1 MQAGR
6 ATDALFTD
14 FYELTMAQA
23 YWRSGVTGH
32 ASFSLFF
39 RRSPPGRGFLVF
51 AGLETI
57 LDYLEEF
64 RFSAADLDFLASLQQ
79 FEPDFLDYL
88 SDLEFTGQ
96 VRAMREGTIC
106 FPNEPVIE
114 VSAPVIEAQIIETFL
129 LNQATFQTNV
139 ASKAAR
145 VVQAA
150 NGRTVFDF
158 GARRAHGTDAAMLLA
173 RSAYLAGAVGT
184 SNVKAASKYDISP
197 VGTMAHSFVMAF
209 EHEADSFRAYAS
221 TFPES
226 STFLVDTYDP
236 VAGLRNAVEVGRE
249 MAARGQRLVGVRL
262 DSGDLGELAR
272 TARTMLDEAGL
283 SETMVVVSG
292 GLDEFEVESLM
303 HAGAPIDGFG
313 IGTKLGVS
321 ADAPYLDS
329 AYKLVEYLSRPVL
342 KLSADKQTLP
352 GCKQVFRKT
361 GATRTYAGDV
371 IARLEEGPP
380 DESAFP
386 LLETVM
392 ADGRR
397 TKPSPL
403 LGDLRDEFMRSIE
416 QLPADYRRLGGP
428 NTYPVEVSDGLRSLQ
443 AEVVDELRERELGES

>member
-39 RRSPPGRGFLVF
+39 RRSPPGRGYLVF

-64 RFSAADLDFLASLQQ
+64 RFSADDLDFLASLGQ
-79 FEPDFLDYL
+79 FEQEFLNYL

-145 VVQAA
+145 VVRAA
-150 NGRTVFDF
+150 GGRTVFDF
-158 GARRAHGTDAAMLLA
+158 GARRVHGTDAAMLLA

-262 DSGDLGELAR
+262 DSGDLNELAR
-272 TARTMLDEAGL
+272 TARTILDEAGL
-283 SETMVVVSG
+283 TETMVVVSG

-303 HAGAPIDGFG
+303 RAGAPIDGFG

-371 IARLEEGPP
+371 IARLEERPP
-380 DESAFP
+380 DESTFP

-397 TKPSPL
+397 TKPSPPL
-403 LGDLRDEFMRSIE
+403 SDLRSEFIRSIE
-416 QLPADYRRLGGP
+416 RLPVDYRRLSAP
-428 NTYPVEVSDGLRSLQ
+428 DTYPVEVSAGLRSLQ

>member
-1 MQAGR
+1 M
-6 ATDALFTD
+6 
-14 FYELTMAQA
+14 
-23 YWRSGVTGH
+23 
-32 ASFSLFF
+32 
-39 RRSPPGRGFLVF
+39 
-51 AGLETI
+51 
-57 LDYLEEF
+57 
-64 RFSAADLDFLASLQQ
+64 QQ

-145 VVQAA
+145 VVRAA
-150 NGRTVFDF
+150 GGRTVFDF

-262 DSGDLGELAR
+262 DSGDLNELA
-272 TARTMLDEAGL
+272 TIARTMLDEAGL
-283 SETMVVVSG
+283 SETKVVVSG

-397 TKPSPL
+397 TKPSPP
-403 LGDLRDEFMRSIE
+403 LGDLRGEFMRSIE
-416 QLPADYRRLGGP
+416 QLPADYRRLSGP
-428 NTYPVEVSDGLRSLQ
+428 NTYPVEVSAGLRSLQ

>member
-1 MQAGR
+1 MSAGR

-39 RRSPPGRGFLVF
+39 RRSPPGRGYLVF

-64 RFSAADLDFLASLQQ
+64 RFSAADLDFLASLGQ
-79 FEPDFLDYL
+79 FEADFLDYL
-88 SDLEFTGQ
+88 SDIEFTGQ
-96 VRAMREGTIC
+96 VRAMREGAIC

-129 LNQATFQTNV
+129 LNQATFQTNIT
-139 ASKAAR
+139 SKAAR

-150 NGRTVFDF
+150 GGRTVFDF

-184 SNVKAASKYDISP
+184 SNVKAAARYNIAP

-209 EHEADSFRAYAS
+209 EHEADSFRAYAG
-221 TFPES
+221 TFPDT

-236 VAGLRNAVEVGRE
+236 VTGLRNAVEVGRE

-262 DSGDLGELAR
+262 DSGNLHELASI
-272 TARTMLDEAGL
+272 ARSLLDEAGL
-283 SETMVVVSG
+283 TDTLVVVSG
-292 GLDEFEVESLM
+292 GLDEFEVESLVR
-303 HAGAPIDGFG
+303 AGAPIDGFG

-329 AYKLVEYLSRPVL
+329 AYKLVEYMSRPVL

-352 GCKQVFRKT
+352 GCKQVFRKIAKD
-361 GATRTYAGDV
+361 GTYAGDV
-371 IARLEEGPP
+371 ITRLEETSP
-380 DESAFP
+380 DESSFP

-397 TKPSPL
+397 TRPSPP
-403 LGDLRDEFMRSIE
+403 LGNLRSEFTRSVRW
-416 QLPADYRRLGGP
+416 LPESYRRLSDP
-428 NTYPVEVSDGLRSLQ
+428 NTYPVEVSAGLSSLQ
-443 AEVVDELRERELGES
+443 AEVEHELRERELGES

>member
-1 MQAGR
+1 MPAGR

-39 RRSPPGRGFLVF
+39 RRSPPGRGYLVF

-64 RFSAADLDFLASLQQ
+64 RFSADDLEFLTSLGQ
-79 FEPDFLDYL
+79 FEPEFLDYL

-96 VRAMREGTIC
+96 VRAMREGTLC

-145 VVQAA
+145 VVHAA
-150 NGRTVFDF
+150 GGSTVFDF
-158 GARRAHGTDAAMLLA
+158 GARRAHGMDAAMLLA

-184 SNVKAASKYDISP
+184 SNVKAAARYDIAP

-209 EHEADSFRAYAS
+209 EHEADSFRAYAGA
-221 TFPES
+221 FPES

-262 DSGDLGELAR
+262 DSGNLDELAN
-272 TARTMLDEAGL
+272 TARSMLDRAGL
-283 SETMVVVSG
+283 VETLVVVSG
-292 GLDEFEVESLM
+292 GLDEFEVESLAR
-303 HAGAPIDGFG
+303 AGAPIDGFG

-361 GATRTYAGDV
+361 GEDGVYTGDV

-380 DESAFP
+380 HERSIP
-386 LLETVM
+386 LLEPVM

-397 TKPSPL
+397 TVASPSL
-403 LGDLRDEFMRSIE
+403 VDLRSEFVRSV
-416 QLPADYRRLGGP
+416 RRLPERYMRLRGP
-428 NTYPVEVSDGLRSLQ
+428 DTYPVEISSGLNSLQ
-443 AEVVDELRERELGES
+443 AEVEHELRERELGES

>member
-39 RRSPPGRGFLVF
+39 RRSPPGRGYLVF

-64 RFSAADLDFLASLQQ
+64 RFSADDLDFLASLGQ
-79 FEPDFLDYL
+79 FEQEFLNYL
-88 SDLEFTGQ
+88 SDLEFTGH

-249 MAARGQRLVGVRL
+249 MAARGQQLVGVRL
-262 DSGDLGELAR
+262 DSGDLNELAR

-283 SETMVVVSG
+283 TETMVVVSG

-352 GCKQVFRKT
+352 GCKQVFRST
-361 GATRTYAGDV
+361 GATRTYTGDV
-371 IARLEEGPP
+371 IARLEERPP

-397 TKPSPL
+397 TKPSPPL
-403 LGDLRDEFMRSIE
+403 ADLRGEFIRSIE
-416 QLPADYRRLGGP
+416 QLPAEYRRLSGP
-428 NTYPVEVSDGLRSLQ
+428 DTYPVEVSAGLRSLQ
-443 AEVVDELRERELGES
+443 AEVVDDLRERELGES

>member
-1 MQAGR
+1 MSAGR

-39 RRSPPGRGFLVF
+39 RRSPPGRGYLVF

-64 RFSAADLDFLASLQQ
+64 RFSADDLDYLASLGQ
-79 FEPDFLDYL
+79 FESDFLEYL

-114 VSAPVIEAQIIETFL
+114 VSAPVIEAQIIETYL
-129 LNQATFQTNV
+129 LNQATFQTNIT
-139 ASKAAR
+139 SKAAR

-150 NGRTVFDF
+150 DGRTVFDF

-184 SNVKAASKYDISP
+184 SNVKAAARYNISP

-209 EHEADSFRAYAS
+209 EHEADSFRAYAGA
-221 TFPES
+221 FPDT

-236 VAGLRNAVEVGRE
+236 VVGLRHAVEVGRE

-262 DSGDLGELAR
+262 DSGDLAELAA
-272 TARTMLDEAGL
+272 TARSMLDEAG
-283 SETMVVVSG
+283 
-292 GLDEFEVESLM
+292 
-303 HAGAPIDGFG
+303 
-313 IGTKLGVS
+313 
-321 ADAPYLDS
+321 
-329 AYKLVEYLSRPVL
+329 
-342 KLSADKQTLP
+342 
-352 GCKQVFRKT
+352 
-361 GATRTYAGDV
+361 
-371 IARLEEGPP
+371 
-380 DESAFP
+380 
-386 LLETVM
+386 
-392 ADGRR
+392 
-397 TKPSPL
+397 
-403 LGDLRDEFMRSIE
+403 
-416 QLPADYRRLGGP
+416 
-428 NTYPVEVSDGLRSLQ
+428 
-443 AEVVDELRERELGES
+443 

>member
-1 MQAGR
+1 MPAGR

-39 RRSPPGRGFLVF
+39 RRSPPGRGYLVF

-64 RFSAADLDFLASLQQ
+64 RFSADDLDFLASLGQ

-88 SDLEFTGQ
+88 SDIEFTGQ
-96 VRAMREGTIC
+96 VRAMQEGTIC

-129 LNQATFQTNV
+129 LNQATFQTNIT
-139 ASKAAR
+139 SKAAR

-150 NGRTVFDF
+150 GGRTVFDF

-184 SNVKAASKYDISP
+184 SNVKAAARYGIAP

-209 EHEADSFRAYAS
+209 EHEADSFRAYAG
-221 TFPES
+221 TFPDT

-236 VAGLRNAVEVGRE
+236 VMGLRNAVEVGRE

-262 DSGDLGELAR
+262 DSGDLAELAAI
-272 TARTMLDEAGL
+272 ARSMLDEAGL
-283 SETMVVVSG
+283 TDTLVVVSG
-292 GLDEFEVESLM
+292 GLDEFEVESLVR
-303 HAGAPIDGFG
+303 AGAPIDGFG

-329 AYKLVEYLSRPVL
+329 AYKLVKYMSRPVL

-352 GCKQVFRKT
+352 GCKQVFRSADED
-361 GATRTYAGDV
+361 GAYAGDV
-371 IARLEEGPP
+371 ITRLEESPP
-380 DESAFP
+380 DEGSFP
-386 LLETVM
+386 LMETVM

-397 TKPSPL
+397 RRPSPP
-403 LGDLRDEFMRSIE
+403 LGDLRSEFIGSVRL
-416 QLPADYRRLGGP
+416 LPESYRRLMDP
-428 NTYPVEVSDGLRSLQ
+428 DTYPVEISAGLNSLQ
-443 AEVVDELRERELGES
+443 AEVEHELRERELGES

>member
-1 MQAGR
+1 MPSGR

-39 RRSPPGRGFLVF
+39 RRSPPGRGYLVF

-64 RFSAADLDFLASLQQ
+64 RFSGDDLEFLASLGQ

-88 SDLEFTGQ
+88 VDLEFSGQ

-114 VSAPVIEAQIIETFL
+114 VNAPVIEAQIIETFL
-129 LNQATFQTNV
+129 LNQATFQTNIS
-139 ASKAAR
+139 SKAAR

-150 NGRTVFDF
+150 DGRTVFDF

-173 RSAYLAGAVGT
+173 RSAYLSGAVGT
-184 SNVKAASKYDISP
+184 SNVKAAARYNIAP

-209 EHEADSFRAYAS
+209 EHEADSFRAYAA

-236 VAGLRNAVEVGRE
+236 ITGLRNAVEVGRE
-249 MAARGQRLVGVRL
+249 MAARGHRLVGVRL
-262 DSGDLGELAR
+262 DSGNLNELAT
-272 TARTMLDEAGL
+272 TARSMLDEAGL
-283 SETMVVVSG
+283 TSTSVVVSG
-292 GLDEFEVESLM
+292 GLDEFEVEALIR
-303 HAGAPIDGFG
+303 ADAPIDGFG

-329 AYKLVEYLSRPVL
+329 AYKLVEYMSRPVL

-352 GCKQVFRKT
+352 GCKQVFRT
-361 GATRTYAGDV
+361 AGDDGTYTGDV
-371 IARLEEGPP
+371 IARLEEEPP
-380 DESAFP
+380 SENSFP
-386 LLETVM
+386 LLESVM

-397 TKPSPL
+397 TESSPS
-403 LGDLRDEFMRSIE
+403 LGALRDDFARSIRR
-416 QLPADYRRLGGP
+416 LPEPYRRLRRPG
-428 NTYPVEVSDGLRSLQ
+428 TYPVEVSGGLRSLQ
-443 AEVVDELRERELGES
+443 AEVVDEVRGRELGES